1 MGTTVTIRWDEF
13 PSNIIIKWHYGPSSS
28 SSSVGSPSGILSC
41 QLFARDNVSFWCIVV
56 LMMKSGDEK
65 EREGWPRNGFH
76 QRTPTTR
83 RTRRR
88 NERNQ
93 NNICPYFPP
102 VGAQTTR
109 RTSGSAS
116 PRGLSFSLA
125 TQLICTNYSL
135 LIEITLNQSISD
147 RVTAIAE

>member
-56 LMMKSGDEK
+56 LMIKSGDE

-76 QRTPTTR
+76 QRTRKTR

-102 VGAQTTR
+102 VGAQTR